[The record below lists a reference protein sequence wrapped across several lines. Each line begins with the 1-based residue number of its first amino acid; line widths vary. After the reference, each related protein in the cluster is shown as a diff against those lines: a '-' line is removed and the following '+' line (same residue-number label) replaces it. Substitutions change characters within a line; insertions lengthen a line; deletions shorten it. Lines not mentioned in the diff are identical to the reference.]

1 MLFKIRSNTS
11 EAKKAGENL
20 FEAPAA
26 TTSIEKFDEAFPGR
40 LMLAILFLCG
50 STVLG
55 VSLVRLTLRELLD
68 GIEQILWGTAVG
80 WAIATLGIY
89 FVARWQG
96 QLTSRTVFWTTLAI
110 WVISA
115 IPIMVGRAWRNLK
128 ALFERRGAYLGLA
141 VVLLVLAPIYWRLL
155 SVQAFPRGDGGI
167 YSGSAGNDLNFHAAL
182 ISSFRYGQN
191 FGTTYLPP
199 TYPLMPARPLLYPFM
214 ADFHAAV
221 LMAGGLSL
229 RSTLILTALMLGAV
243 ITGLFYA
250 FALRI
255 ARSSRTA
262 TLATL
267 LFFLNG
273 GLGFIYFFRDWWQS
287 DKSTLEFW
295 NTLNLNYANLSERG
309 IHWTNIVADM
319 MVPQRTSLFGLSIG
333 LIIFTSF
340 AIVWQRW
347 QASDGTEASQR
358 QPHSLKLMVISG
370 MLAGSLPYFHTHTY
384 IAVGFVSVILFAMR
398 PRREW
403 IGFWAPAVLL
413 ATPQIFWL
421 VLHARGGPG
430 IVRVFF
436 GWLGHEEPFF
446 PLYLLRNFGL
456 PLLLAVPAW
465 LVAPR
470 EWRKFYLAFLLLFI
484 FTFII
489 VFSPN
494 LFDNGKLLYY
504 WHALNSVLVAAWLV
518 RLATAHKQRLLAI
531 VLAFLSIATA
541 LIVFRSETIASRRAF
556 TDEELTAAAFVS
568 DHVEPHA
575 LFLTAPSLN
584 SPVLSLGGRQVLR
597 SATPWLWSHG
607 YEFRQ
612 RESDVRRIY
621 AGTVDAAEL
630 LRYYHIDYVYL
641 GDAER
646 SDVKANAAFFD
657 ANLPAIYHSPT
668 ITIYEAR
675 KLREQFPE
683 GSYANLRLDIAS
695 RLDSDPYSMIGG
707 FEDTSFLVYRLCKA
721 SYGRMPRRQEFVTAM
736 TLLGANLYKGSSV
749 WEAYLQRNRAV
760 LLKDWTASAEFK
772 RLYDG
777 KSNAELVDALLK
789 NAGVSWSASKRDEL
803 VNSLTTQT
811 DPQQAA
817 LLRVISD
824 RGFYASEYNN
834 AYVLVHFFAY
844 LRRNP
849 DDAPDFDLKGFNFW
863 RDRLNS
869 WGDYRTISMAFM
881 ESEEYRNLKPAP

>member
-1 MLFKIRSNTS
+1 
-11 EAKKAGENL
+11 
-20 FEAPAA
+20 
-26 TTSIEKFDEAFPGR
+26 
-40 LMLAILFLCG
+40 MLAILFLCG
-50 STVLG
+50 STLLG
-55 VSLVRLTLRELLD
+55 VCLVRRALRALLN
-68 GIEQILWGTAVG
+68 GIEQILWGTVVG
-80 WAIATLGIY
+80 WVVATAGVY

-96 QLTSRTVFWTTLAI
+96 QLSPRTVLWTTLAI
-110 WVISA
+110 WIIAASVFL
-115 IPIMVGRAWRNLK
+115 VGRNRLIVRELWDSA
-128 ALFERRGAYLGLA
+128 GYTGPGL
-141 VVLLVLAPIYWRLL
+141 VLLVLAPIYWLLL
-155 SVQAFPRGDGGI
+155 SVQMFPRGEGGI

-182 ISSFRYGQN
+182 ISSFRYGEN
-191 FGTTYLPP
+191 FPP
-199 TYPLMPARPLLYPFM
+199 TYPLMPPRPLLYPFM

-229 RSTLILTALMLGAV
+229 RSALILTALLLGAV
-243 ITGLFYA
+243 IAGLFYA

-273 GLGFIYFFRDWWQS
+273 GLGFIYFVRDWWQS
-287 DKSTLEFW
+287 DRSTIEFW
-295 NTLNLNYANLSERG
+295 KALNLNYANLSERG

-319 MVPQRTSLFGLSIG
+319 MVPQRASLFGLSIG

-347 QASDGTEASQR
+347 HASEETERNRR
-358 QPHSLKLMVISG
+358 QPHSLTLMVIAG
-370 MLAGSLPYFHTHTY
+370 MLAGCLPYFHTHTY
-384 IAVGFVSVILFAMR
+384 IAAGVVSLILFAMR

-403 IGFWAPAVLL
+403 IGFWGPAVLL

-421 VLHARGGPG
+421 ALHARGGPG

-465 LVAPR
+465 WVAPR
-470 EWRKFYLAFLLLFI
+470 EWRRFYLAFLLLFI
-484 FTFII
+484 FTFVI

-494 LFDNGKLLYY
+494 LFDNGKPLYY

-518 RLATAHKQRLLAI
+518 RLATAYKQRLLAI

-541 LIVFRSETIASRRAF
+541 LIVFHSETNVSRRAF
-556 TDEELTAAAFVS
+556 TDEELAAAAFVRAQT
-568 DHVEPHA
+568 EPHA
-575 LFLTAPSLN
+575 LFLTAPELN
-584 SPVLSLGGRQVLR
+584 SPVLSLGGRPVLR

-621 AGTVDAAEL
+621 AGTADAAEL

-657 ANLPAIYHSPT
+657 ATVPAIYHSQT
-668 ITIYEAR
+668 ITIYDAR
-675 KLREQFPE
+675 NLRDQFPE
-683 GSYANLRLDIAS
+683 GSYATLRLDIAS

-707 FEDTSFLVYRLCKA
+707 FEDTSFFVYRLCKA

-736 TLLGANLYKGSSV
+736 TLLGADLYKGSAI
-749 WEAYLQRNRAV
+749 WEAYLQRNRAA

-772 RLYDG
+772 RLYEG
-777 KSNAELVDALLK
+777 KSNAEVVDTLLK
-789 NAGVSWSASKRDEL
+789 NAGVSWSKSKRDEL
-803 VNSLTTQT
+803 VNSLTNQT

-817 LLRVISD
+817 LLSVIAD

-834 AYVLVHFFAY
+834 AYVLVHFFGY

-869 WGDYRTISMAFM
+869 WGDYRTISMAFL
-881 ESEEYRNLKPAP
+881 ESDEYRNMKPAP

>member
-1 MLFKIRSNTS
+1 
-11 EAKKAGENL
+11 
-20 FEAPAA
+20 
-26 TTSIEKFDEAFPGR
+26 
-40 LMLAILFLCG
+40 MLAILFLCG

-55 VSLVRLTLRELLD
+55 VCLVRLALRDLLD
-68 GIEQILWGTAVG
+68 GIEQVLWGTVIG
-80 WAIATLGIY
+80 WVIATLGVY

-96 QLTSRTVFWTTLAI
+96 QLISRTVLWTTLAI
-110 WVISA
+110 WIIAAILFVIC
-115 IPIMVGRAWRNLK
+115 RAGLNLK
-128 ALFERRGAYLGLA
+128 ALFEGRGAYIGLA

-155 SVQAFPRGDGGI
+155 SVQMFPRGEGGL

-191 FGTTYLPP
+191 FPP
-199 TYPLMPARPLLYPFM
+199 TYTLLPPERLSYPFLP
-214 ADFHAAV
+214 DFHAAV

-229 RSTLILTALMLGAV
+229 RSAMIVTALILGAV
-243 ITGLFYA
+243 IAGLLYA
-250 FALRI
+250 LALRI
-255 ARSSRTA
+255 TCSSRTA

-267 LFFLNG
+267 LFLLNG

-287 DKSTLEFW
+287 RRSFIQFW
-295 NTLNLNYANLSERG
+295 NTLSFNYANLSERG
-309 IHWTNIVADM
+309 INWNNIVADI

-333 LIIFTSF
+333 LMIFTIF

-347 QASDGTEASQR
+347 HASEGTETTQR
-358 QPHSLKLMVISG
+358 QPHSLTLMVIAG

-384 IAVGFVSVILFAMR
+384 IAAGFVSVILFAMR

-421 VLHARGGPG
+421 ALHARGGPG

-456 PLLLAVPAW
+456 PLLFAVPAW
-465 LVAPR
+465 RVAPR
-470 EWRKFYLAFLLLFI
+470 EWRTFYLAFLLLFI
-484 FTFII
+484 FTFVI

-518 RLATAHKQRLLAI
+518 RLATAHKQRVLAI

-541 LIVFRSETIASRRAF
+541 LIVFRHETIASTRMF
-556 TDEELTAAAFVS
+556 TDEELTAAAFVR
-568 DHVEPHA
+568 EQTGPHA
-575 LFLTAPSLN
+575 LFLTAPELN
-584 SPVLSLGGRQVLR
+584 SPVLSLGGRPVLR

-630 LRYYHIDYVYL
+630 LRFYHVDYVYL

-646 SDVKANAAFFD
+646 SDVKANDAFFD
-657 ANLPAIYHSPT
+657 ANLPAIYHSQT
-668 ITIYEAR
+668 ITIYDAR
-675 KLREQFPE
+675 KLRDPSTE
-683 GSYANLRLDIAS
+683 GSSPVSQRDIAS
-695 RLDSDPYSMIGG
+695 RLDRDPYAMLGG
-707 FEDTSFLVYRLCKA
+707 FEDTSFFVYRLCKA
-721 SYGRMPRRQEFVTAM
+721 SYGRMPRREEFMSAM
-736 TLLGANLYKGSSV
+736 RLLGRDLVYGSSL
-749 WEAYLQRNRAV
+749 WETQLHRNRAA
-760 LLKDWTASAEFK
+760 LLKEWTISPEFK
-772 RLYDG
+772 RLYEG
-777 KSNAELVDALLK
+777 KSNAELVDTLLK
-789 NAGVSWSASKRDEL
+789 NAGISWSASKRDEL

-811 DPQQAA
+811 DPHQAA
-817 LLRVISD
+817 LLSVISD
-824 RGFYASEYNN
+824 SAFSASEYNN
-834 AYVLVHFFAY
+834 AYVLAHFFGY